1 MADIPASEREAD
13 PTTDLVPFGKYR
25 GRPVTDLIADR
36 NYVEWLL
43 AQPWFADRQRPI
55 YNLIIGSGGP
65 EPQDTP
71 EHNAMQARYLDKAP
85 RLAIA
90 RQFLKNEQSCR
101 SDGVHYRDKNL
112 TDEQRANLVDN
123 GGYGVGV
130 GDAQFEVDGWDV
142 IFKGAAR
149 LTGPSEITTTND
161 KDCGCG
167 GNGIVS
173 RYGSRFESERGCGC
187 REHAKTC
194 PRLDAHHRCSET
206 CCRNPYLVALWGSSD
221 NLTICVELKPTIG
234 DDFPSILRSVVNRY
248 ERAVARRTWEYGQK
262 IVVVADRI
270 TPSSVSVD
278 QVRTMFKS
286 RNVHLFT
293 SDELS

>member
-71 EHNAMQARYLDKAP
+71 EHNAMQARYLDMAP
-85 RLAIA
+85 CLAIA
-90 RQFLKNEQSCR
+90 RRFLLNEQQYR
-101 SDGVHYRDKNL
+101 SIEARYRDENL
-112 TDEQRANLVDN
+112 TDRQRANLVDDGKYTMSVN
-123 GGYGVGV
+123 
-130 GDAQFEVDGWDV
+130 DIQFEVDGWDV
-142 IFKGAAR
+142 MFKGSAR
-149 LTGPSEITTTND
+149 LTGPSEIIITQKNG
-161 KDCGCG
+161 KDCGCVG
-167 GNGIVS
+167 DKS
-173 RYGSRFESERGCGC
+173 RC
-187 REHAKTC
+187 REH
-194 PRLDAHHRCSET
+194 DAACLRIDGHDQC
-206 CCRNPYLVALWGSSD
+206 NPPLYCYGSSD
-221 NLTICVELKPTIG
+221 YHYRDACRTCGDDITVCVELKPTIG
-234 DDFPSILRSVVNRY
+234 DDFPSILRSVVKRY
-248 ERAVARRTWEYGQK
+248 ERAVARRTWESGQE
-262 IVVVADRI
+262 IVVVTDRI

-278 QVRTMFKS
+278 QVRAMFQS
-286 RNVHLFT
+286 RSVHLFT